1 MKTIRYAFVRSLPIM
16 AGYIVLGLGFGV
28 LLQSKG
34 YGAGWALVM
43 SGLIYAGSMQYVAI
57 DMLAGGASLI
67 SAAIMTLMVNARH
80 LFYGISML
88 ERYKDTGAAKPYLI
102 FALTDE
108 TYSVVCSG
116 GVPEG
121 VDQKKYYFWV
131 SLLNQLYWI
140 AGGVAGALLGSVLPF
155 DTTGIDFSMTALF
168 LVVMTEQWK
177 ASRDHTPAL
186 VGLGVSLVCL
196 LIFGSSDFLIPSM
209 VGITAALTV
218 LRGFMQKRR
227 PTMPFDVHG
236 ALLVAVVA
244 GVTALIRFLPFV
256 VFGGGRPTPKF
267 VVYLAGVLPCAIMA
281 MLVVYCLRGVDLR
294 GPTHGLPELLAGAAV
309 VGLHLW
315 KKNTLL
321 SIAVGTALYMVLVQA
336 VFV

>member
-1 MKTIRYAFVRSLPIM
+1 MKTIRYALVRSLPIM

-57 DMLAGGASLI
+57 DLLAGGASLI

-88 ERYKDTGAAKPYLI
+88 ERYKDNGAAKPYR
-102 FALTDE
+102 
-108 TYSVVCSG
+108 
-116 GVPEG
+116 
-121 VDQKKYYFWV
+121 KKYYFWV

-218 LRGFMQKRR
+218 LRGFMQKKEA
-227 PTMPFDVHG
+227 DH
-236 ALLVAVVA
+236 AV
-244 GVTALIRFLPFV
+244 
-256 VFGGGRPTPKF
+256 
-267 VVYLAGVLPCAIMA
+267 
-281 MLVVYCLRGVDLR
+281 
-294 GPTHGLPELLAGAAV
+294 
-309 VGLHLW
+309 
-315 KKNTLL
+315 
-321 SIAVGTALYMVLVQA
+321 
-336 VFV
+336 